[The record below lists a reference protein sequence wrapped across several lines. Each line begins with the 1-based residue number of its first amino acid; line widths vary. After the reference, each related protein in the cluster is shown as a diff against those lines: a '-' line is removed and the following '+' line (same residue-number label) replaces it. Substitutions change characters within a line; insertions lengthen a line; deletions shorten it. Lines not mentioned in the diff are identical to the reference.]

1 MMSKTRRLLIFLPT
15 FVTQKQRGASLLE
28 FALVVLI
35 VGILTTVLLQRI
47 WHYQG
52 EAAEVAMRTTVA
64 NVRTALEIKVANGKL
79 PGGTID
85 LTILAEQNPFDW
97 LKDKPANYAGAYFSP
112 SDADIGAGNWCFD
125 RTDKSVIYLLN
136 IRESFLDAQ
145 TKRLKFKVKL
155 LRLPHSPAKPSG
167 APEPLGVAFEQV
179 KD

>member
-1 MMSKTRRLLIFLPT
+1 MIFLPT

-28 FALVVLI
+28 FAFIVVI

-52 EAAEVAMRTTVA
+52 EANEAAMRMTVA
-64 NVRTALEIKVANGKL
+64 NVRTALEIKVAHGKL
-79 PGGTID
+79 PSGTMD
-85 LTILAEQNPFDW
+85 LTMLAEQNPFDW
-97 LKDKPANYAGAYFSP
+97 LKDKPANYVGEYFSP
-112 SDADIGAGNWCFD
+112 SDADIGEGNWAFD
-125 RTDKSVIYLLN
+125 RSDKSVIYLLN
-136 IRESFLDAQ
+136 ISSGFLDAP

-167 APEPLGVAFEQV
+167 APGPLGVAFEQV

>member
-1 MMSKTRRLLIFLPT
+1 MLKTRRLLILLPT

-28 FALVVLI
+28 FALVVVI
-35 VGILTTVLLQRI
+35 VGILTTVLLQRLL
-47 WHYQG
+47 HYQG
-52 EAAEVAMRTTVA
+52 EADEAAMRMMVA
-64 NVRTALEIKVANGKL
+64 NLRTALEIKVAHGKL
-79 PGGTID
+79 PGGTVD
-85 LTILAEQNPFDW
+85 LTMLAEQNPFDW
-97 LKDKPANYAGAYFSP
+97 LKDKPANYAGEYFSP
-112 SDADIGAGNWCFD
+112 SDADIGKGNWYFD

-136 IRESFLDAQ
+136 ISSGFLDAP

>member
-1 MMSKTRRLLIFLPT
+1 MLKTRRLLNFLPT
-15 FVTQKQRGASLLE
+15 FVTQKQRGATLLE
-28 FALVVLI
+28 FALVIVI
-35 VGILTTVLLQRI
+35 VGILTTVLLHRI
-47 WHYQG
+47 RHYQG
-52 EAAEVAMRTTVA
+52 EADEAGMRMTAA
-64 NVRTALEIKVANGKL
+64 NLRTALEIKVAQGKL

-97 LKDKPANYAGAYFSP
+97 LKDKPANYVGEYFSP
-112 SDADIGAGNWCFD
+112 SDTDIGAGNWAFD

-136 IRESFLDAQ
+136 ISSGFLDAP

-155 LRLPHSPAKPSG
+155 LRLPHRPAKPSG

>member
-1 MMSKTRRLLIFLPT
+1 MREKRRLLILLPT

-28 FALVVLI
+28 FVLVIVI

-47 WHYQG
+47 LDYQG
-52 EAAEVAMRTTVA
+52 EADEAAVRMTVA
-64 NVRTALEIKVANGKL
+64 NLRTALEIKVAHGKL

-97 LKDKPANYAGAYFSP
+97 LKDKPANYVGEYFSP
-112 SDADIGAGNWCFD
+112 SDADIGEGNWAFD
-125 RTDKSVIYLLN
+125 RSDKSVIYLLN
-136 IRESFLDAQ
+136 LRSGILDAP

-167 APEPLGVAFEQV
+167 APRPLGVAFEQV

>member
-1 MMSKTRRLLIFLPT
+1 MLTFLPT

-28 FALVVLI
+28 FAVAVVI
-35 VGILTTVLLQRI
+35 VGILTTVLLDRI
-47 WHYQG
+47 RHYQG
-52 EAAEVAMRTTVA
+52 EAEEAAVRMTVA
-64 NVRTALEIKVANGKL
+64 NVRTALGIKVAHAKL

-97 LKDKPANYAGAYFSP
+97 LKDKPPNYAGEYFSP

-125 RTDKSVIYLLN
+125 RSDKSVIYLLN
-136 IRESFLDAQ
+136 ISSPFLDAP

-179 KD
+179 KG

>member
-1 MMSKTRRLLIFLPT
+1 MLLPT

-28 FALVVLI
+28 FALSVVV
-35 VGILTTVLLQRI
+35 VGILMTVLLHRI
-47 WHYQG
+47 QHYQR
-52 EAAEVAMRTTVA
+52 EAAEAAMRLTVA
-64 NVRTALEIKVANGKL
+64 NVRTALGIKVANGQL
-79 PGGTID
+79 PHGTFN
-85 LTILAEQNPFDW
+85 LTILAEENPFDW
-97 LKDKPANYAGAYFSP
+97 LKDKPANYAGEYFSP

-125 RTDKSVIYLLN
+125 RTDKSMIYLIN

-145 TKRLKFKVKL
+145 TKRLRFKVKL

>member
-1 MMSKTRRLLIFLPT
+1 MPETRRSLIFLPT

-28 FALVVLI
+28 FALSVVV
-35 VGILTTVLLQRI
+35 VGILITVLLHRI
-47 WHYQG
+47 QHYQR
-52 EAAEVAMRTTVA
+52 EAAETAMWMTVA
-64 NVRTALEIKVANGKL
+64 NIRTALGIKVASGKL
-79 PGGTID
+79 PDGTIN

-97 LKDKPANYAGAYFSP
+97 LKDTLPNYAGEYFSP
-112 SDADIGAGNWCFD
+112 SDADIGVGNWCFD

-145 TKRLKFKVKL
+145 TKRLRFKVKL

-179 KD
+179 RD

>member
-1 MMSKTRRLLIFLPT
+1 MIFLPT

-28 FALVVLI
+28 FALIVVI

-52 EAAEVAMRTTVA
+52 EANEAAMRMTVA
-64 NVRTALEIKVANGKL
+64 NVRAALEIKVAHGKL
-79 PGGTID
+79 PSGTMD
-85 LTILAEQNPFDW
+85 LTMLAEQNPFDW
-97 LKDKPANYAGAYFSP
+97 LKDKPANYVGEYFSP
-112 SDADIGAGNWCFD
+112 SDADIGEGNWAFD
-125 RTDKSVIYLLN
+125 RSDKSVIYLLN
-136 IRESFLDAQ
+136 ISSGFLDAP

-167 APEPLGVAFEQV
+167 APGPLGVAFEQV

>member
-1 MMSKTRRLLIFLPT
+1 MILLPT

-28 FALVVLI
+28 FAVVVVI
-35 VGILTTVLLQRI
+35 VGILTTVLLHRI
-47 WHYQG
+47 RHYQG
-52 EAAEVAMRTTVA
+52 EAEVAAVRMTVA
-64 NVRTALEIKVANGKL
+64 NVRAALEIKVAHGKL
-79 PGGTID
+79 PGGMID

-97 LKDKPANYAGAYFSP
+97 LKDKPSNYAGEYFSP

-136 IRESFLDAQ
+136 ISSPFLDAP

-167 APEPLGVAFEQV
+167 APEPFGVAFEQV
-179 KD
+179 EG

>member
-1 MMSKTRRLLIFLPT
+1 MIFLPT

-28 FALVVLI
+28 FALAMVI

-52 EAAEVAMRTTVA
+52 EADVAAMRTTVA
-64 NVRTALEIKVANGKL
+64 NLRAALEIKVAHGKL
-79 PGGTID
+79 PSGTID

-97 LKDKPANYAGAYFSP
+97 LKDKPPNYVGAYFSP
-112 SDADIGAGNWCFD
+112 TDADIGEGNWYFD
-125 RTDKSVIYLLN
+125 RSDKSVVYLLN
-136 IRESFLDAQ
+136 IRSRFLDAS

-155 LRLPHSPAKPSG
+155 LRLPHRPAKPPG

>member
-1 MMSKTRRLLIFLPT
+1 MIFLPT

-28 FALVVLI
+28 FALIVVI

-52 EAAEVAMRTTVA
+52 EANEAAMRMTVA
-64 NVRTALEIKVANGKL
+64 NVRTALEIKVAHGKL

-85 LTILAEQNPFDW
+85 LTMLAEQNPFDW
-97 LKDKPANYAGAYFSP
+97 LKDKPANYVGEYFSP
-112 SDADIGAGNWCFD
+112 SDADIGEGNWAFD
-125 RTDKSVIYLLN
+125 RSDKSVIFLLN
-136 IRESFLDAQ
+136 ISRGFLDAP

-179 KD
+179 RD

>member
-1 MMSKTRRLLIFLPT
+1 MPKTRRLLIFLPT

-28 FALVVLI
+28 FALVIVI

-52 EAAEVAMRTTVA
+52 EAEVAAMRTTVA
-64 NVRTALEIKVANGKL
+64 NLRTALEIKVAQGKL
-79 PGGTID
+79 PGGTED

-97 LKDKPANYAGAYFSP
+97 LKDKPVNYAGAYFSP
-112 SDADIGAGNWCFD
+112 SDDDIGGGNWAFD

-136 IRESFLDAQ
+136 ISSGFLDAP

-155 LRLPHSPAKPSG
+155 LRLPHRPAKPSG
-167 APEPLGVAFEQV
+167 APAPLGVAFEQV

>member
-1 MMSKTRRLLIFLPT
+1 MIFLPT

-28 FALVVLI
+28 FALVVVI

-52 EAAEVAMRTTVA
+52 EANEAAMRMTVA
-64 NVRTALEIKVANGKL
+64 NVRTALEIKVVHRKL
-79 PGGTID
+79 PSGTID
-85 LTILAEQNPFDW
+85 LTMLAEQNPFDW
-97 LKDKPANYAGAYFSP
+97 LKDKPVNYVGEYFSP
-112 SDADIGAGNWCFD
+112 SDADIGEGNWAFD
-125 RTDKSVIYLLN
+125 RSDKSVIYLLN
-136 IRESFLDAQ
+136 ISSGFLDAP

-167 APEPLGVAFEQV
+167 APGPLGVAFEQV

>member
-1 MMSKTRRLLIFLPT
+1 MIFLPT

-28 FALVVLI
+28 FALIVVI

-52 EAAEVAMRTTVA
+52 EANEAAMRMTVA
-64 NVRTALEIKVANGKL
+64 NVRTALEIKVAHGKL

-85 LTILAEQNPFDW
+85 LTMLAEQNPFDW
-97 LKDKPANYAGAYFSP
+97 LKDKPANYVGEYFSP
-112 SDADIGAGNWCFD
+112 SDADIGEGNWAFD
-125 RTDKSVIYLLN
+125 RSDKSVIYLLN
-136 IRESFLDAQ
+136 ISSGFLDAP

-167 APEPLGVAFEQV
+167 APGPLGVAFEQV
-179 KD
+179 RD